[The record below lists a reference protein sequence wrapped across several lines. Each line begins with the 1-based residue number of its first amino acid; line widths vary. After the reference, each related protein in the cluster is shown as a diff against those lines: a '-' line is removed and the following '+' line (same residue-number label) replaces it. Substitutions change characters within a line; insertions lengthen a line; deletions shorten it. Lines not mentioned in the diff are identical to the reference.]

1 MFDLAEVRGIREGQ
15 LVYGLICCII
25 LCETSNLLIVFNSHG
40 NFGPIE
46 RFICASPT
54 LSEGEGEMFYWNVV
68 FLLNEKRLISKH
80 SCVTFILAE

>member
-1 MFDLAEVRGIREGQ
+1 MFDLAEVRGIREEQ

-25 LCETSNLLIVFNSHG
+25 CETPNLLIVSNSHG

-54 LSEGEGEMFYWNVV
+54 LSKGEGEMFYWNVV
-68 FLLNEKRLISKH
+68 FLLNEKRLRSKH